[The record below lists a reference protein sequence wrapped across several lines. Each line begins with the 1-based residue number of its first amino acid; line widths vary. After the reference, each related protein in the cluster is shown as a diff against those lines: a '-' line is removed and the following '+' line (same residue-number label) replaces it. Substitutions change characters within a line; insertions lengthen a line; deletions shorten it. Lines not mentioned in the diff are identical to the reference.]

1 MNKRAIV
8 IIIDGVGV
16 GELPDADNY
25 GDTGSDTLGNLS
37 RECDGLQ
44 LPTLEKLGLGCIHEI
59 NGVECIENPEASF
72 GKLAESSP
80 GKDST
85 TGHWEIGGLVL
96 DKPFPTYPNGF
107 PEEIIQQFT
116 ERTRLQVLGN
126 YAASGTEIIKDLG
139 EEHLETG
146 KPIIYTSADS
156 VFQIA
161 AHDKVIPLEKLYEIC
176 EISRNILTGRHAVA
190 RVIARPFV
198 GNNRE
203 DFTRTKYRKDF
214 SLKPHGKTLLKNLQM
229 NNIPTIAIGKIND
242 LYAYDGISESILT
255 KTNAEGMKA
264 LTDSL
269 TMYSSG
275 YIMANLVDFD
285 MLWGHRN
292 DVSGFKLGLQEFD
305 KWLGDFILKL
315 DQNDLLIITS
325 DHGNDPTTPST
336 DHSREYVPLLAFGK
350 QIKKGVDIGI
360 RNSFADCQATLAEYF
375 LIDRTPWGESFLEL
389 IYNLYA

>member
-1 MNKRAIV
+1 MDKRAIV
-8 IIIDGVGV
+8 IIVDGVGV
-16 GELPDADNY
+16 GELPDAASY

-37 RECDGLQ
+37 RECGGLH
-44 LPTLEKLGLGCIHEI
+44 LPTLEKLGLGCIHDI
-59 NGVECIENPEASF
+59 SGIKCIEHPEASY

-107 PEEIIQQFT
+107 PEDIINQFT
-116 ERTRLQVLGN
+116 ERTGLQVLGN

-146 KPIIYTSADS
+146 KPIVYTSADS

-176 EISRNILTGRHAVA
+176 EISRNILTGSHAVA

-214 SLKPHGKTLLKNLQM
+214 SLKPSGNTLLKNLQT

-242 LYAYDGISESILT
+242 LYAYDGINESILT

-264 LTDSL
+264 LMDSL
-269 TMYSSG
+269 NKYSSG

-305 KWLGDFILKL
+305 KWLGDFILEL

-350 QIKKGVDIGI
+350 QIRKGVHIGT

-375 LIDRTPWGESFLEL
+375 AIDQTPWGDSFLKL
-389 IYNLYA
+389 IY